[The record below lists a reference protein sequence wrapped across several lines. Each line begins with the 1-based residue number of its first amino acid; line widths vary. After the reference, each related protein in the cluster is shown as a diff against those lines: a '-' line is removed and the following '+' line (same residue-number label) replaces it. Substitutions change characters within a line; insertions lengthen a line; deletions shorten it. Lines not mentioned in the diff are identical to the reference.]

1 MPKRA
6 RSGTR
11 CAYTCRCQLPADPR
25 LQIRALL
32 QVGHLPL
39 HLYRL
44 ICHLLRQG
52 SDLPLQLRVHG
63 VLLRVHRLLLDVLL
77 LEQSPQRLQVSA
89 ASRGRASASTSGSDR
104 LRMRREE
111 RSQRG

>member
-1 MPKRA
+1 MPVPA
-6 RSGTR
+6 GR
-11 CAYTCRCQLPADPR
+11 CLPADPR

-63 VLLRVHRLLLDVLL
+63 VLLRVHRLLLAELL
-77 LEQSPQRLQVSA
+77 LEQRPQRLQVSA